1 MTTEEKI
8 TSNLGG
14 STKYTWDDTVAAI
27 GKDFSGGDETVA
39 DEVIE
44 HASVARV
51 CETWEIGNPIYWSEQ
66 TAKQLGYRGVV
77 APFSAIRY
85 PFSAAGQ
92 WRPGDEARFPS
103 PEPNASAR
111 SGGSYSRTAEEFPIP
126 LHHHSVVTNWE
137 IEFFE
142 PACVGDRLTVR
153 GDKLV
158 NVVPKRTRAGVG
170 AFVTRER
177 GTYNQRGELVV
188 RGRFT
193 SFSYNRE

>member
-1 MTTEEKI
+1 MTEEKI

-14 STKYTWDDTVAAI
+14 NPKYTWDDAVAAI
-27 GKDFSGGDETVA
+27 GKDFSGGSEQVA
-39 DEVIE
+39 EEVIE
-44 HASVARV
+44 HASVMRF
-51 CETWEIGNPIYWSEQ
+51 CEPWEISNPIYWSEQ
-66 TAKQLGYRGVV
+66 AAKQLGYRGVV
-77 APFSAIRY
+77 APISSIRY
-85 PFSAAGQ
+85 PFSATGK
-92 WRPGDEARFPS
+92 WRPGVETRFPTQ
-103 PEPNASAR
+103 EPNASSHS
-111 SGGSYSRTAEEFPIP
+111 SGYSRGPEEIPIP

-158 NVVPKRTRAGVG
+158 NVAPKRTRAGIG

-177 GTYNQRGELVV
+177 RTYNQRGELVV